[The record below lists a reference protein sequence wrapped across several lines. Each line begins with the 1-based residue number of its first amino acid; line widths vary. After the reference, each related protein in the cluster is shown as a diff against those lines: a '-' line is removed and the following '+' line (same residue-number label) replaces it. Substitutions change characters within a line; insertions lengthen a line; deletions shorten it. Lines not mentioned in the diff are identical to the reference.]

1 MFNDAEY
8 QRTVVPGADV
18 FSKSRVSKLM
28 IGYDKDFIAD
38 GKVL

>member
-1 MFNDAEY
+1 MFWDSEY
-8 QRTVVPGADV
+8 QRTVVADGAV
-18 FSKSRVSKLM
+18 FSKTKESKMM